1 MKKHPIILQRL
12 LGLLLTLS
20 LLVLPFQTQAQDDA
34 ESEEDEEIIA
44 LSPFEVSEDAVRG
57 YATTSSLTASR
68 IAVPITDIAGSVIT
82 INEKLIEDTLAV
94 NIGDTF
100 NLVSGITTNEN
111 SELQERKSFSIR
123 GYESLGSQR
132 DGIPEVGASNSGG
145 FDYSMFERVEIIKGP
160 AGVQFG
166 QHNSGGVVNV
176 ISKRPLPE
184 DRTKIQATFGSYNSW
199 RVAVDHSRM
208 MRGEKGNFG
217 YRVAGAL
224 LNTDGIIGLASET
237 DKPASYF
244 INPSISYDFSNG
256 VKVWAWARF
265 IDDQS
270 SRLATN
276 AFIFGT
282 PDNRGRAATSF
293 AGRSSINVQSFQ
305 FVDAQDYEV
314 GLSHSFD
321 LGPASADFRLV
332 GRYGDF
338 THSGDRTRANGDV
351 VFIDRQGNRIPD
363 GRGNNRQGCETCGS
377 VGRFPAASGFIES
390 GEVVRFGRQGLR
402 YTKTVVPQGADQWVV
417 AADLNL
423 NFKLGPTRN
432 KLLLYTQLRERN
444 STAGAF
450 DLRVNN
456 SGTLPEEIRREFGFE
471 TGLFVP
477 KENIINEGVYIEG
490 VPIAEQPEGAF
501 KTSAQARDCVTV
513 GAIDN
518 CHQGIVEIWPNP
530 YSGGE
535 DLRPIIDQYAPLLGV
550 VVERSTSV
558 QNRSLWNIAAI
569 ERMFLFDDRLILSGG
584 VRYNKDDATTGRVLN
599 EVNLGE
605 SETSDESTTV
615 NYGVVGKI
623 IKGDNGEGML
633 FFNYAETFIPVFST
647 DGRMFLAPGGDPNN
661 TDQSAY
667 QPNPNFGGRYPN
679 RVVSTNEFGVK
690 VNLFGSRVVGTFSY
704 FDTVEDNVLVGRR
717 DSYGFVTGI
726 DDHSYNEP
734 AGERTTEGFEL
745 DLAVNPLPALNAIF
759 SYGSM
764 DSFIADGLPAWAV
777 PDGTFSWLV
786 NYEFEDGPL
795 KGFSITPSYIS
806 WGDSQ
811 LNRASNFQLPPGDR
825 YDVVFG
831 YRWGKMNLRF
841 RVENLENDIDSQPS
855 SWWTGAGATKQT
867 NYRLGWTYTF

>member
-1 MKKHPIILQRL
+1 MKTRSVVLKRY
-12 LGLLLTLS
+12 LGLLLTLN
-20 LLVLPFQTQAQDDA
+20 LLVLPFHAQAQDDA
-34 ESEEDEEIIA
+34 ESEEEEEIIA

-123 GYESLGSQR
+123 GYESEGSQR

-208 MRGEKGNFG
+208 IRGEKGSFG

-244 INPSISYDFSNG
+244 INPGISYDFNNG
-256 VKVWAWARF
+256 VKVWAWARL

-276 AFIFGT
+276 AFIFGS
-282 PDNRGRAATSF
+282 PDGRGRANTAF
-293 AGRSSINVQSFQ
+293 AGTSSINVQSFQ
-305 FVDAQDYEV
+305 FVDSQDYEV

-321 LGPASADFRLV
+321 LGPAKADFRLV

-351 VFIDRQGNRIPD
+351 VFIDREGNRIPD
-363 GRGNNRQGCETCGS
+363 GKGNPVLGCETCGS
-377 VGRFPAASGFIES
+377 VGRFPGASVAFAEGR
-390 GEVVRFGRQGLR
+390 VVRFGRQGLR
-402 YTKTVVPQGADQWVV
+402 YTKTVVPQGADAWIV

-432 KLLLYTQLRERN
+432 KLLIYTQLRERN
-444 STAGAF
+444 STRGSF

-477 KENIINEGVYIEG
+477 KENIINEGVYMEG
-490 VPIAEQPEGAF
+490 VPIAEQPDGAF
-501 KTSAQARDCVTV
+501 KTTAQARDCLTI

-518 CHQGIVEIWPNP
+518 CHQGVVEIWPNP

-535 DLRPIIDQYAPLLGV
+535 DLRPIIDKYAPLLGNAY
-550 VVERSTSV
+550 ERNTTV
-558 QNRSLWNIAAI
+558 QNREFWNIAAI

-584 VRYNKDDATTGRVLN
+584 ARFDRDDAINTQVLN

-605 SETSDESTTV
+605 KKTTDESTTY
-615 NYGVVGKI
+615 NYGVVGKLY
-623 IKGDNGEGML
+623 KGEHGEGMI
-633 FFNYAETFIPVFST
+633 FFNYAETFIPVFDT
-647 DGRMFLAPGGDPNN
+647 DGRKFLAPGGDPNN

-667 QPNPNFGGRYPN
+667 KSNPNFGGRYPN
-679 RVVSTNEFGVK
+679 RIVSTNEVGVK
-690 VNLFGSRVVGTFSY
+690 VNLLGSRVVGTFSY
-704 FDTVEDNVLVGRR
+704 FDTVESNFLVSLR
-717 DSYGFVTGI
+717 DSHGLVTGI
-726 DDHSYNEP
+726 DDHSYSEP

-745 DLAVNPLPALNAIF
+745 DLAVNPLPGLDAIF

-777 PDGTFSWLV
+777 PDSTFSWLV
-786 NYEFEDGPL
+786 NYEFQDGPL

-831 YRWGKMNLRF
+831 YRWGKMSLRF

>member
-1 MKKHPIILQRL
+1 MKTHSVVLKRL
-12 LGLLLTLS
+12 LGLLLTLN

-34 ESEEDEEIIA
+34 ESEEEEEIIA

-123 GYESLGSQR
+123 GYEAVGSQR

-208 MRGEKGNFG
+208 IRGEKGSFG

-244 INPSISYDFSNG
+244 INPGISYDFNNG
-256 VKVWAWARF
+256 VKVWAWARL

-276 AFIFGT
+276 AFIFGS

-305 FVDAQDYEV
+305 FVDSQDYEV

-321 LGPASADFRLV
+321 LGPATADFRLV

-402 YTKTVVPQGADQWVV
+402 YTKTVVPQGADAWVV

-444 STAGAF
+444 STGGSF
-450 DLRVNN
+450 DLRLNN

-477 KENIINEGVYIEG
+477 KENIINEGVYMEG

-535 DLRPIIDQYAPLLGV
+535 DLRPIIDKYAPLLGR
-550 VVERSTSV
+550 VVERHTSV

-584 VRYNKDDATTGRVLN
+584 ARYDKDDATTARVLN

-605 SETSDESTTV
+605 TDTSDESTTV

-623 IKGDNGEGML
+623 VKGDNGEAMV
-633 FFNYAETFIPVFST
+633 FYNYAETFIPVFST
-647 DGRMFLAPGGDPNN
+647 DGRKFLAPGGDPNN

-679 RVVSTNEFGVK
+679 RIASTKEIGVK
-690 VNLFGSRVVGTFSY
+690 VNLLGSRVVGTFSY
-704 FDTVEDNVLVGRR
+704 FDTTESNVLVGRR

-745 DLAVNPLPALNAIF
+745 DFAVNPLPALNAIF

-764 DSFIADGLPAWAV
+764 DSFIADGFPAWAV

-825 YDVVFG
+825 YDLVFG
-831 YRWGKMNLRF
+831 YRWGKMNIRF

-855 SWWTGAGATKQT
+855 TWWTGAGATKQT